1 MQMLEAMGY
10 TKEKGI
16 GRNQKT
22 ALSDVVVLKPRP
34 KGLGL
39 GA

>member
-1 MQMLEAMGY
+1 MGFS
-10 TKEKGI
+10 EERGI
-16 GRNQKT
+16 GKNNKQKT
-22 ALSDVVVLKPRP
+22 EILVLKPRP

>member
-1 MQMLEAMGY
+1 MSLLKGMGFD
-10 TKEKGI
+10 ESKGI
-16 GRNQKT
+16 GKRKSNQL
-22 ALSDVVVLKPRP
+22 ADIFVLKPRP